1 VTRSD
6 SFFGGRARRRPSKN
20 VRNLGVA
27 VVLAM
32 VGLALA
38 VASATSSGWAR
49 TSYADRHPQTARV
62 GAPVPG
68 KLVPVSTHPRLR
80 RQMPVPAR
88 IIVPAIGVN
97 APIIRLGKNRDGTV
111 QVPRSFGDA
120 GWFQPGPEPGE
131 KGAAVIFGHVDS
143 KSGPG
148 VFYHLRALRRGDRI
162 RIRLV
167 TGEMLTFAVTGS
179 KEASKNHFP
188 TKLVYARTPNPTLR
202 LVTCG
207 GAFNAATGHYV
218 DNYIVFAR
226 LLP

>member
-20 VRNLGVA
+20 VRSLGIAAALTVLG
-27 VVLAM
+27 VVLAI
-32 VGLALA
+32 
-38 VASATSSGWAR
+38 ASATSSGWAR
-49 TSYADRHPQTARV
+49 TSYSDRHPQTARV

-80 RQMPVPAR
+80 RQMPVPSR

-97 APIIRLGKNRDGTV
+97 APLIRLGKNRDGTV
-111 QVPRSFGDA
+111 HVPRSFADA

-167 TGEMLTFAVTGS
+167 TGERLTFAVTGS
-179 KEASKNHFP
+179 KEASKSHFP

-207 GAFNAATGHYV
+207 GAFDAATGHYV